1 MSNYSVLLKSIP
13 VVLLA
18 TTALIPAACIQPYEP
33 DNLSEDDIPEE
44 DIPEEDTERDT
55 DDDTIQLGDGSLVIE
70 IDFFDDYEDAGY
82 EDCVATYL
90 MARTSDSA
98 APCTMCED
106 TAVFQ
111 LSFLSDTCGVDGGD
125 LGTLDGAEMFFGIH
139 TEDQMMYVWSP
150 SEWSAWELD
159 DFGANHASIIWGYVD
174 KECCSEEYTWTLR
187 W

>member
-111 LSFLSDTCGVDGGD
+111 LSFLSDTCDVDEWD
-125 LGTLDGAEMFFGIH
+125 LGTLDGEEIVLGVH
-139 TEDQMMYVWSP
+139 TEDREVYIWS
-150 SEWSAWELD
+150 SGEWGFIDSPV
-159 DFGANHASIIWGYVD
+159 FGVNEASFSFSLPADWGT
-174 KECCSEEYTWTLR
+174 ESHTWTLR